1 MSDETLVDLAYRDMS
16 EAEKEEEVKRI
27 QKLREDKN
35 KQNENKELNDFNN
48 QQRIAN
54 GKDVKKDENKVSK

>member
-35 KQNENKELNDFNN
+35 KQKEKQSLNNFNN
-48 QQRIAN
+48 EQRVVN
-54 GKDVKKDENKVSK
+54 GKDVKKDENKVSE